1 MSAFINASTE
11 STLRPMDGAASDY
24 ATRNIATT
32 AGLAVAAGTCVAGAA
47 ILTAALPGQMILAAS
62 TTGVLL
68 YVGDRQHND
77 LPIIPSRDNAAPAA
91 VTPVADTTPVAESA
105 AV

>member
-1 MSAFINASTE
+1 MSVFTTVGSAVRS
-11 STLRPMDGAASDY
+11 SDGAASDY

-77 LPIIPSRDNAAPAA
+77 LPIIPRGNNAAPAA
-91 VTPVADTTPVAESA
+91 VTPVADTATATA
-105 AV
+105 ATAA